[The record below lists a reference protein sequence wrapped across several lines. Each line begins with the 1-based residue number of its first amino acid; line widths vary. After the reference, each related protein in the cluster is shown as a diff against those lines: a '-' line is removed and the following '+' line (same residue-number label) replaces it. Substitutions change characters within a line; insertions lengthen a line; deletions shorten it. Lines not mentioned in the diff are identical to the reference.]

1 MMMDHFDEW
10 WHDIYEISFAI
21 MKYQLTSHQE
31 WWNEIY
37 EWWLVDKSWWTSASE
52 EPSLEPAAETS
63 ENFEKPAAKDTRLKD
78 GWKRCLPQISM
89 AMSGYIHCIYHVY
102 TPFSNNA
109 IFLTKVDRNPFM
121 PSFAIFWQ
129 ANQNCFFNVVYE
141 NLPYGRTRPLGHRLG
156 LAMRPFH
163 DARRMR
169 TMSAPFLSLT

>member
-52 EPSLEPAAETS
+52 EPSLEPAAKTS
-63 ENFEKPAAKDTRLKD
+63 ENFEKPAVQDTRLKD

-89 AMSGYIHCIYHVY
+89 AMSGYIPCIYLILPQRH
-102 TPFSNNA
+102 
-109 IFLTKVDRNPFM
+109 FLTKVDRIPFM
-121 PSFAIFWQ
+121 PS
-129 ANQNCFFNVVYE
+129 
-141 NLPYGRTRPLGHRLG
+141 L
-156 LAMRPFH
+156 
-163 DARRMR
+163 
-169 TMSAPFLSLT
+169 APFSGRPTKTVFLMLCMRIFPEDKATGSPTGSGNETLPWC

>member
-63 ENFEKPAAKDTRLKD
+63 ENFETLAVQDTRLKD

-89 AMSGYIHCIYHVY
+89 AMSGYIPCIY
-102 TPFSNNA
+102 PILQQCN
-109 IFLTKVDRNPFM
+109 FLTKVDRNPFM

-129 ANQNCFFNVVYE
+129 ANQNFFFNVVYE

-169 TMSAPFLSLT
+169 TISAPFLSLT